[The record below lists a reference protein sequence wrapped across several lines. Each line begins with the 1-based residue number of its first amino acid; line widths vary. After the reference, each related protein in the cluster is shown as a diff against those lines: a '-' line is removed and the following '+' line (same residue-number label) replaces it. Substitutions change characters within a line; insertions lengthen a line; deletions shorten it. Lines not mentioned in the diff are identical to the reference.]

1 MIDIDPTSPLAQM
14 RSPPASGCYRSSSHP
29 EASMP
34 RIALRQTSVELNC
47 DAFKDVLDSRIESF
61 KEEREGLIT
70 QYRLGGEKYIR

>member
-1 MIDIDPTSPLAQM
+1 
-14 RSPPASGCYRSSSHP
+14 
-29 EASMP
+29 MP